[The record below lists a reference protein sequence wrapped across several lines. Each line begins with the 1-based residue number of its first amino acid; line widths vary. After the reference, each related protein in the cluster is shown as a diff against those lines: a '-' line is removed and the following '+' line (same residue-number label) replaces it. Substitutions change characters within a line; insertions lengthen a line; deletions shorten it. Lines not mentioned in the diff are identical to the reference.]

1 METEQEGFLD
11 QHVKERLKR
20 EQEVLDKERAKHQ
33 KKIES
38 RDFFAELNAKY
49 KNKGENYGNIKSDSG
64 RKSIGL
70 DEA

>member
-20 EQEVLDKERAKHQ
+20 EQEVLEKERAKHQ
-33 KKIES
+33 KKIEETDWLKIIS
-38 RDFFAELNAKY
+38 
-49 KNKGENYGNIKSDSG
+49 KGENYGNIKPNSG